1 MPTRVFLV
9 RHGATAYS
17 AEDRFAGST
26 DVPLSPEGHLQVA
39 RLAERLKSESLDAIY
54 ASPLQRTMQTARAL
68 AGPHGLEPVGE
79 SALREMNYGRWEA
92 MSRPEVERAFRE
104 AYAAWEKD
112 PISLSPQDGESGL
125 RVLNRALPALWRI
138 VERHRNGSVLIVSHK
153 GPIRLLV
160 SSLLGLELRGF
171 RDRLDLSPAALSVLD
186 FPSDAGPL
194 LRLYNDVSHYESIP
208 QRAWP

>member
-1 MPTRVFLV
+1 
-9 RHGATAYS
+9 
-17 AEDRFAGST
+17 
-26 DVPLSPEGHLQVA
+26 
-39 RLAERLKSESLDAIY
+39 
-54 ASPLQRTMQTARAL
+54 
-68 AGPHGLEPVGE
+68 
-79 SALREMNYGRWEA
+79 MNYGRWEA

-186 FPSDAGPL
+186 FPSDGGPL